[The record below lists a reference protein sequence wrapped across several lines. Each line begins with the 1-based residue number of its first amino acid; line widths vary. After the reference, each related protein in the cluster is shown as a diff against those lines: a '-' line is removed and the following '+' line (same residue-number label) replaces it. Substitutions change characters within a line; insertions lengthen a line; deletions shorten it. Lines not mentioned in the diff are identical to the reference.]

1 MGDGVGRNQAGSSE
15 SGSSEFGVRDW
26 LREAFGRRPGWMN
39 ALMLFCAYM
48 AFVYVP
54 WDFLWKPIAVD
65 EEVWFGVRLH
75 GGWAKATEPIHLMIY
90 ALGAYGFWHMRPW
103 LWPWAALYAA
113 QVAISMLVWPWLYAE
128 EVGGSGRALV
138 AGLVSFSAFAALTVA
153 LWRAKERF
161 RTPRPRLRDRYGDW
175 ALVTGASSGIGA
187 SFARALARE
196 GMSVV
201 LSARREDRLRA
212 LASELEQYEVATRI
226 VPLDLA
232 SPGSVSRLED
242 AISDLDVGLVVNN
255 AGVGYAGRFERQ
267 DPSRLREML
276 ELNCVA
282 PMLLTHALLPRL
294 HARGRGA
301 VLFTGSQAARQ
312 PLPLHAVY
320 AATKVFDGFLGEAL
334 WAELRGSGIDVLV
347 VEPGSTATEF
357 QQVAGELPHAGQAPD
372 EVVAIALDRLG
383 RQPSVSTR
391 WWHWLRGNVAM
402 RLLPRSLLALLAG
415 RAMDKQ
421 TPAERR

>member
-1 MGDGVGRNQAGSSE
+1 MHEGASRDEARNSQ
-15 SGSSEFGVRDW
+15 SGASEFGIRDW
-26 LREAFGRRPGWMN
+26 LREAFGRRLGWMN

-75 GGWAKATEPIHLMIY
+75 GGWAKATEPIHLAIY

-103 LWPWAALYAA
+103 LWPWAAVYAA
-113 QVAISMLVWPWLYAE
+113 QIAVSMLVWPLLYTD

-138 AGLVSFSAFAALTVA
+138 AALVSFSAFAVLTVA
-153 LWRAKERF
+153 LWQAKDRF
-161 RTPRPRLRDRYGDW
+161 RAPRPRLRDRYGEW

-196 GMSVV
+196 GVSVV
-201 LSARREDRLRA
+201 LSARREDRLRS
-212 LASELEQYEVATRI
+212 LAGELARDGVETRV

-232 SPGSVSRLED
+232 SPGSVSQLVD
-242 AISDLDVGLVVNN
+242 AVADLDVGIVVNN
-255 AGVGYAGRFERQ
+255 AGVGDASRFESQ

-276 ELNCVA
+276 ELNCAA

-294 HARGRGA
+294 RSRGRGA

-347 VEPGSTATEF
+347 VEPGSTETEF
-357 QQVAGELPHAGQAPD
+357 QQVAGELPHAGQPPD
-372 EVVAIALDRLG
+372 EVVAIALERLG

-391 WWHWLRGNVAM
+391 WWHWLRGNLAM
-402 RLLPRSLLALLAG
+402 RLLPRSLLVLLAK
-415 RAMDKQ
+415 RAMERQ